1 MFAITNTDKFRRLQL
16 FADAG
21 SLVMTTTG
29 TTNAYDGS
37 KATTTD
43 ALDPSMKV
51 FYDTELLEN
60 ARREMLY
67 SQFAKHIALPANHG
81 TEIEFR
87 KFTTFARATAL
98 QEGVIPTG
106 QTFGMTSVKFGIQQY
121 GTFTALTDR
130 VETRL
135 YDPILMGATDEMS
148 HSAADTQEVLVRDAL
163 LTNANILYA
172 DNVTLETGKKT
183 GATPVSCAEMEASD
197 TVCAIISPDTLAKA
211 ARIMRKNKVPHLKR
225 TVRHADGTASTK
237 HTGKWGIVVHPSVKY
252 NLVKHPDFVEV
263 HKYCAPEEIFHGEVG
278 ELHGFIVMENA
289 DAPVLG
295 GEYVNKAGTNTYAS
309 YAFGQD
315 AYCTIDPGEGNLEM
329 IIKPKEQIGG
339 PLNQFGTVGYKFE
352 TGSAVLYPERLL
364 RIMSCTEFSDEDEL
378 N

>member
-1 MFAITNTDKFRRLQL
+1 MFAITNPDKYRRLQL

-21 SLVMTTTG
+21 TVVMTTTG
-29 TTNAYDGS
+29 TTNAYTGD
-37 KATTTD
+37 ATTTD

-87 KFTTFARATAL
+87 KFTTFARATKL

-106 QTFGMTSVKFGIQQY
+106 QTFGMTSVKFGINQY

-163 LTNANILYA
+163 LTNPNVLYA
-172 DNVTLETGKKT
+172 DNVTLETGKKA
-183 GATPVSCAEMEASD
+183 GVTPVSCAEMEASD

-225 TVRHADGTASTK
+225 TVRHADGTETTK

-263 HKYCAPEEIFHGEVG
+263 HKYCAPEEIYHGEAG
-278 ELHGFIVMENA
+278 ELHGFIIMENA

-315 AYCTIDPGEGNLEM
+315 AYCTIDPGEGNLQM

-352 TGSAVLYPERLL
+352 TGSAVLYSERLL

>member
-1 MFAITNTDKFRRLQL
+1 MFAIINPEKYRRLQL

-21 SLVMTTTG
+21 TVVMTTTG
-29 TTNAYDGS
+29 TTNAYTGE
-37 KATTTD
+37 ATTTA

-87 KFTTFARATAL
+87 KFTTFARASKL

-106 QTFGMTSVKFGIQQY
+106 QTFGMTSVKFGINQY

-163 LTNANILYA
+163 LTNPNVLYA
-172 DNVTLETGKKT
+172 DNVTLETGKKVGT
-183 GATPVSCAEMEASD
+183 TPVSCAEMEASD

-225 TVRHADGTASTK
+225 TVRHADGTSTTK

-263 HKYCAPEEIFHGEVG
+263 HKYCAPEEIFHGEAG
-278 ELHGFIVMENA
+278 ELHGFIIMENA

-315 AYCTIDPGEGNLEM
+315 AYCTIDPGEGNLQM
-329 IIKPKEQIGG
+329 IIKPKEEIGG